1 MSVIELY
8 ADLYRQEAERQNLS
22 SRQLATKLDAH
33 HSGICAFLKGRSIP
47 KRDRLDEIADALGI
61 DSVRAF
67 LAVEIFQSVEAYDEP
82 PTKLLALLV
91 PCLAQTLSSD
101 DCQLH
106 DDLREWEANALFEK
120 IQLLVLELLGPRSRF
135 RQPFLSFRTP
145 R

>member
-1 MSVIELY
+1 
-8 ADLYRQEAERQNLS
+8 
-22 SRQLATKLDAH
+22 
-33 HSGICAFLKGRSIP
+33 IP

-61 DSVRAF
+61 DNVRAF